1 MLRYSVQLR
10 YLHNA
15 MDICLLLEMWEK
27 SKNDNNKNNN
37 ISENVSSKYSQK
49 LLDHD
54 KQSAADALKTASIR
68 ATQKTLEVTGDL
80 IGNRIADKIKS
91 A

>member
-1 MLRYSVQLR
+1 MQRYSVQLR

-15 MDICLLLEMWEK
+15 MDICLLLEMWGK

-54 KQSAADALKTASIR
+54 KTASIR